1 MALYKADQRPP
12 PLKATFEEV
21 IKTDPD
27 MAKILD
33 AGKNGD
39 IMPAI
44 PEMAT
49 VWDPLGK
56 AQSAVIGGAAPG
68 STAAAAAKAISGQIK

>member
-1 MALYKADQRPP
+1 MALYKADRRPP
-12 PLKATFEEV
+12 PLNAAFEEV
-21 IKTDPD
+21 SKTDPD
-27 MAKILD
+27 MARILE
-33 AGKNGD
+33 GGRNGD

-56 AQSAVIGGAAPG
+56 AQSAVVGGAPPG
-68 STAAAAAKAISGQIK
+68 STVAAAAKAIEGQIR